1 MGAAEFRERG
11 HAALSAGNCDIAEHL
26 NGAVKPYD
34 VVAFMTVALP
44 DEVAAGA
51 FDFERART
59 SINGHDH
66 FLFMDV
72 EQKPPV
78 EAISTFL
85 ASVFE
90 SVVRLEEAE
99 GRHGLLRR

>member
-1 MGAAEFRERG
+1 MNLWGKVCAGGVLPPRCDRAWFFATFCGVGAAEFRERG

-51 FDFERART
+51 
-59 SINGHDH
+59 
-66 FLFMDV
+66 
-72 EQKPPV
+72 
-78 EAISTFL
+78 
-85 ASVFE
+85 
-90 SVVRLEEAE
+90 
-99 GRHGLLRR
+99 